1 MPSNYELQT
10 GNDWVPRLAVLFL
23 NSLKTKTQLPADE
36 VERARQE
43 LYYECKDNPENFDLL
58 HGCSFKNQDEVE
70 KFCNSKSDCI
80 GYIKG
85 MNTERIYFIPLKKEP
100 VKLPAE
106 LKTEGSGQSIFYKKA
121 GNGSMDQNT
130 IYIII
135 GVVVLLILLGLFMF
149 LKRRSNQ
156 DYQMYQDYQQPQ
168 YYATEYPTQ

>member
-1 MPSNYELQT
+1 MSSNYELQT
-10 GNDWVPRLAVLFL
+10 GNDWVPQIAVLFF
-23 NSLKTKTQLPADE
+23 NSFKTKTQPPADE
-36 VERARQE
+36 IEKARQE
-43 LYYECKDNPENFDLL
+43 LYECTDKPENKGLF
-58 HGCSFKNQDEVE
+58 GCEFKTKDEVE

-85 MNTERIYFIPLKKEP
+85 ISKDYTTVFMPLKKNP
-100 VKLPAE
+100 VKLPDE
-106 LKTEGSGQSIFYKKA
+106 LKFEGFGQSIFFKKA
-121 GNGSMDQNT
+121 GTMDKNT

-168 YYATEYPTQ
+168 DYAAEYTTQ

>member
-10 GNDWVPRLAVLFL
+10 GNDWSPRLGVIFI
-23 NSLKTKTQLPADE
+23 NSLKNKTQPPADE
-36 VERARQE
+36 VEKARQE
-43 LYYECKDNPENFDLL
+43 LYYECKAKPENFDIIL
-58 HGCSFKNQDEVE
+58 GCSFKNQDEVE
-70 KFCNSKSDCI
+70 TFCNSKSDCI
-80 GYIKG
+80 GYIKVL
-85 MNTERIYFIPLKKEP
+85 TDQISFIPLRKEP
-100 VKLPAE
+100 VRLPAE
-106 LKTEGSGQSIFYKKA
+106 LNTNDMKQSVYFKKA
-121 GNGSMDQNT
+121 GTGSMDQNT